1 MNADLLLL
9 GAFLHDIGKV
19 DELVYDREMGYSDRG
34 QLIGHLIL
42 AVELLNEKVKQCQSL
57 ADEPFPETVHMLLK
71 HMILSHHGE
80 YAFGSPKLPM
90 TMEAIALHFLDNLD
104 AKLEMFKFF
113 MEGDPNTDNNWT
125 AYLPTIDRKLYKV
138 GVPAP
143 DAE

>member
-1 MNADLLLL
+1 
-9 GAFLHDIGKV
+9 
-19 DELVYDREMGYSDRG
+19 
-34 QLIGHLIL
+34 
-42 AVELLNEKVKQCQSL
+42 
-57 ADEPFPETVHMLLK
+57 
-71 HMILSHHGE
+71 MILSHHGE